1 MSGFLSRPDRF
12 FLAASLLFGLALAAV
27 TPPFQVADE
36 TVHFFRAYMI
46 SEGRLGLAPSPGRN
60 SEELPSSV
68 REIATSL
75 LGDIPFHEE
84 RKIAPEKILAAFGM
98 PLEPE
103 RREPVVFPNTLQYT
117 FVPYI
122 PQALGI
128 LLGRI
133 FDAPPLVLLYLARLT
148 NLLFGT
154 LAVVLAIRELPA
166 FRWLA
171 AMVALTPMASA
182 LRASASADVATMSAA
197 FVFAAVAAKLIW
209 RPGAA
214 AGRRDLVLLTLSA
227 VVFCASKAA
236 YFPLALLVFL
246 IPAARF
252 PAGRRAVFLT
262 VHTALWVLTS
272 AWAVATSRT
281 VGSIRPDTHVDSAR
295 QIRDALADPLGFL
308 WLVAQ
313 DYAVHGAGYLVQFI
327 GKLGWLDVWLGR
339 PFLAAYFAVLL
350 ALLFLDSGRDVE
362 VRPWQRI
369 VLAALTLATMV
380 LISASQYAIWT
391 QYGARY
397 IDGIQGRYFIPLAP
411 AAMWVFHSRRLADR
425 VTPGRMGAAMAG
437 VSLVSFAVTMW
448 AVVERYYG

>member
-1 MSGFLSRPDRF
+1 MSGVLSRPDRF

-36 TVHFFRAYMI
+36 NVHFFRAYKV
-46 SEGRLGLAPSPGRN
+46 SEGRLALAPSPGRN

-68 REIATSL
+68 REIAKSL
-75 LGDIPFHEE
+75 LGDIPFDEE
-84 RKIAPEKILAAFGM
+84 RKIAPGKILAGFRT

-103 RREPVVFPNTLQYT
+103 KREPVFFPSTLQYT
-117 FVPYI
+117 FVPYV
-122 PQALGI
+122 PQAAGI
-128 LLGRI
+128 LLGRL
-133 FDAPPLVLLYLARLT
+133 FDAPPLVLLYLARLA

-171 AMVALTPMASA
+171 AMVALTPMASS

-209 RPGAA
+209 RPGASA
-214 AGRRDLVLLTLSA
+214 SRRDLVLLTLSA
-227 VVFCASKAA
+227 VVFCASKAV

-252 PAGRRAVFLT
+252 PGGRRAGFLT
-262 VHTALWVLTS
+262 VHTALWALTT
-272 AWAVATSRT
+272 AWAITTSRA
-281 VGSIRPDTHVDSAR
+281 VDAIRDGAGVDSSR

-308 WLVAQ
+308 WLVAE
-313 DYAVHGAGYLVQFI
+313 DYAVHGAGYLIQFI

-350 ALLFLDSGRDVE
+350 ALLFLDSGRDIE
-362 VRPWQRI
+362 LRPWQRI
-369 VLAALTLATMV
+369 VPAALTLATLV

-391 QYGARY
+391 PYGADF
-397 IDGIQGRYFIPLAP
+397 IEGLQGRYYLPLAP

-448 AVVERYYG
+448 AVMERYYG